1 MASTRRILIIDD
13 EERIR
18 EVVQICLIKLA
29 HWEAIAVG
37 SGLEGLHQAET
48 KQPDAI
54 LLDMS
59 MPDMDGI
66 TTLEQLQNNP
76 ATQAIPVILLTA
88 KVQPLE
94 QSQYAQL
101 GIAGLIAKP
110 FDPVQIGQ
118 QIAHILGWN

>member
-1 MASTRRILIIDD
+1 MLWFSDVCDHALT
-13 EERIR
+13 
-18 EVVQICLIKLA
+18 
-29 HWEAIAVG
+29 
-37 SGLEGLHQAET
+37 HQNNH
-48 KQPDAI
+48 
-54 LLDMS
+54 
-59 MPDMDGI
+59 
-66 TTLEQLQNNP
+66 QNNP